1 PKALK
6 APPPKPKRPP
16 SARPI
21 AAARRKTVRT
31 KQNRAAS

>member
-1 PKALK
+1 
-6 APPPKPKRPP
+6 KPNRPP